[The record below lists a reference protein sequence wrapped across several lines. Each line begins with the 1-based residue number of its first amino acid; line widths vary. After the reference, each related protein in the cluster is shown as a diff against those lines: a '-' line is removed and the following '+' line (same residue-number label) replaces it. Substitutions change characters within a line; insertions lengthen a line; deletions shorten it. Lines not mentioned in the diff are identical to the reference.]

1 MLNPNRWWKLVFSC
15 RILRVVFDVRW
26 SNKRNGMNFVMWG
39 DCITSQGPF
48 RRCCRGINKEES
60 HKGRLVFSV
69 LARMLPPPP
78 SSHPSFYS
86 HFSSPSLPPTPSTF
100 LKGFY
105 VINMQQSGT
114 YFYYPR
120 SLSAVHRVCR
130 LDLVEKSSTSFFHF
144 RTMLFSNLPK
154 SVESGKT
161 PMNRF
166 NSSVLTQKFLQVN
179 GNFKIFFN

>member
-39 DCITSQGPF
+39 DCITLQGPF
-48 RRCCRGINKEES
+48 RRCCRGINKEEC

-86 HFSSPSLPPTPSTF
+86 HFSSPSLPPPFWKAFTWLICNRVGLIFITVVHFQLSTVCADWIW
-100 LKGFY
+100 LKNHLLAFFILGRCF
-105 VINMQQSGT
+105 
-114 YFYYPR
+114 
-120 SLSAVHRVCR
+120 SA
-130 LDLVEKSSTSFFHF
+130 
-144 RTMLFSNLPK
+144 
-154 SVESGKT
+154 
-161 PMNRF
+161 
-166 NSSVLTQKFLQVN
+166 
-179 GNFKIFFN
+179 IFQRA